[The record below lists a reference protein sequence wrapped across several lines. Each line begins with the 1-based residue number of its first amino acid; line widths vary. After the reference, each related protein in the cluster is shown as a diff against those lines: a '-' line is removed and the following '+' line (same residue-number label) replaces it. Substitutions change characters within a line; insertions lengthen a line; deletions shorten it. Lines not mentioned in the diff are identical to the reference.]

1 MAVGYGYAQHGPPQA
16 PVAVS
21 RVVAAG
27 LFVLAAALTLGGT
40 FGAFSVYRFESDLS
54 PASTTTTT
62 TGWGFFQ
69 DPAPDEPL
77 PAPRI
82 LYGIPLTAAAVLA
95 LVVAL
100 LLVLSAR
107 RTQDPGVVRS
117 LGVGS
122 GGLLVG
128 IVSVI
133 WLQLGSIARNVAASA
148 EPGDADLGIRSSYVV
163 GLGGYLILV
172 AALAALAAAVLL
184 LVSRPH
190 APTMVPPGQG
200 QFPPLGPGGQPMWQP
215 QAPYWPQPGTGAP
228 PPGWGPPA
236 PPHR

>member
-1 MAVGYGYAQHGPPQA
+1 MAAGYGYAQYGPPPA

-21 RVVAAG
+21 RVVAAA
-27 LFVLAAALTLGGT
+27 LLVVAAALALGGS
-40 FGAFSVYRFESDLS
+40 FGAFSVYRFESGVS

-62 TGWGFFQ
+62 TGWGYFQ
-69 DPAPDEPL
+69 EPAPDEPL
-77 PAPRI
+77 QAPRV

-107 RTQDPGVVRS
+107 RAQDPSAIRS

-122 GGLLVG
+122 GALLVG

-133 WLQLGSIARNVAASA
+133 WLQLVSIARNVAASV
-148 EPGDADLGIRSSYVV
+148 EPGDADLGIRASYVV
-163 GLGGYLILV
+163 GVGGYLILA

-184 LVSRPH
+184 LVSRPRTH
-190 APTMVPPGQG
+190 PPAAVPPGQ
-200 QFPPLGPGGQPMWQP
+200 FAPLGPGGQPMWP
-215 QAPYWPQPGTGAP
+215 QQTPYWPPPGPGAPP
-228 PPGWGPPA
+228 PPGWGPP
-236 PPHR
+236 HR

>member
-1 MAVGYGYAQHGPPQA
+1 MAAGYGYAQYGPPPA

-40 FGAFSVYRFESDLS
+40 FGAFSIYRFESGLS
-54 PASTTTTT
+54 PAATTTT

-107 RTQDPGVVRS
+107 RPQDPGVVRS

-133 WLQLGSIARNVAASA
+133 WLQLVSIARNVAAST

-163 GLGGYLILV
+163 GLGGYLILA

-184 LVSRPH
+184 LVARPRAL
-190 APTMVPPGQG
+190 APTVVPPVPG
-200 QFPPLGPGGQPMWQP
+200 QFPPLGPGGQPTWQQ
-215 QAPYWPQPGTGAP
+215 QAPYWPQPGPAQ
-228 PPGWGPPA
+228 GWGPPPA
-236 PPHR
+236 R